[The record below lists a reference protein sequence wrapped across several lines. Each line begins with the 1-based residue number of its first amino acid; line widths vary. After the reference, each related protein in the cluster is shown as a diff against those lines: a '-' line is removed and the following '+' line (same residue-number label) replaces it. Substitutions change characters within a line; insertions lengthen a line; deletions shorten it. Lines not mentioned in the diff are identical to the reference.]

1 MEVDEAAAAAAA
13 GAAVG
18 EEGKLKETT
27 VKDGG
32 EGATESVGPKDAD
45 GVVMVLNEY
54 RPGGHNGEGYTKGW
68 YCDGKIRA
76 VTPTPPFLQIMAFK
90 KKTQKKGGKE
100 ASKHVI
106 LPCTVV
112 GVSVW

>member
-1 MEVDEAAAAAAA
+1 MEVDEAAPAAAA

-76 VTPTPPFLQIMAFK
+76 VTPPLSPNNGF
-90 KKTQKKGGKE
+90 QKKNTKKRGE
-100 ASKHVI
+100 RS
-106 LPCTVV
+106 
-112 GVSVW
+112 